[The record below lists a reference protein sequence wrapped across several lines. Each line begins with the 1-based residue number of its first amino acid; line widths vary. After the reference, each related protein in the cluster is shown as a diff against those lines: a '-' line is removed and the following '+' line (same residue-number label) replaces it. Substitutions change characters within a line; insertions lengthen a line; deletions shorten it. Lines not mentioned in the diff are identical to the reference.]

1 MSVVE
6 FELDSRGVA
15 RVTLNNPDSHNV
27 LTREVITRLDSIA
40 ELVTADPEIRVV
52 VLFARGKS
60 FCAGADLGWM
70 KQMMAADRA
79 TRKREARELAG
90 MLYKWYR
97 LPRPVIAGIEGNV
110 YGGGLGLIA
119 TADTVIATRGVNF
132 TLSEARL
139 GLVPAIIS
147 PYLHARIGNA
157 HAHLTFFSGRVFDAR
172 MAMEFGLVSMVV
184 SAKTFVETVH
194 EEVSLYLSCAPGA
207 VSAGKEL
214 ARTLHGPV
222 TPEMIE
228 MTVDLIA
235 DRWESEES
243 AEGIEAFFARR
254 KPRWQD

>member
-6 FELDSRGVA
+6 FELDSRGMA
-15 RVTLNNPDSHNV
+15 RVTLNNPERHNV
-27 LTREVITRLDSIA
+27 LTREVIARLDSIA
-40 ELVTADPEIRVV
+40 EQVTADPDIRVV
-52 VLFARGKS
+52 VLCARGKS

-97 LPRPVIAGIEGNV
+97 LPCPVIAGLEGNV

-119 TADTVIATRGVNF
+119 TADSVIATPDVKF

-157 HAHLTFFSGRVFDAR
+157 HAHRTFFSGRVFDAR
-172 MAMEFGLVSMVV
+172 MAREFGLVSMVV
-184 SAKTFVETVH
+184 SARTFVETVH

-214 ARTLHGPV
+214 TRTLHGPV
-222 TPEMIE
+222 TPGMIE

>member
-15 RVTLNNPDSHNV
+15 RVTLNNPESHNV
-27 LTREVITRLDSIA
+27 LTREVIARLDSIA
-40 ELVTADPEIRVV
+40 GQITADREIRLV
-52 VLFARGKS
+52 VLLARGKS

-70 KQMMAADRA
+70 KKMMVADRA

-90 MLYKWYR
+90 MLYKWYH
-97 LPRPVIAGIEGNV
+97 LPCPVIAGIEGNV
-110 YGGGLGLIA
+110 YGGGLGLVA
-119 TADTVIATRGVNF
+119 TADTVIATPDVKF

-157 HAHLTFFSGRVFDAR
+157 HAHRTFFSGRVFDAR
-172 MAMEFGLVSMVV
+172 MAMDCGLVSMV
-184 SAKTFVETVH
+184 ALTKEFVETVH

-214 ARTLHGPV
+214 TRKLHGPV
-222 TPEMIE
+222 TAEMIE

-235 DRWESEES
+235 DRWESKEA